1 MKTLLG
7 IALAASQVR
16 VKVLREDMAWDCI
29 GSQSSQ
35 GQGLA

>member
-7 IALAASQVR
+7 IALAASQ

-35 GQGLA
+35 GEGLA